1 MLFRGRCKYCSVNRL
16 GILDISHRKKPLR
29 RKIELLVT
37 GEASILLN
45 LSGPDLP
52 HHVDPRVA
60 NPRRCTS
67 DRRGWIAI
75 STVIAVKS
83 VMGLDTQRSLVT
95 FIIVAFIVL
104 LGYGFV
110 ASLLSAI

>member
-1 MLFRGRCKYCSVNRL
+1 
-16 GILDISHRKKPLR
+16 
-29 RKIELLVT
+29 
-37 GEASILLN
+37 
-45 LSGPDLP
+45 
-52 HHVDPRVA
+52 
-60 NPRRCTS
+60 
-67 DRRGWIAI
+67 
-75 STVIAVKS
+75 VIAVKS